1 MSNSDHFQIEPNGDA
16 APSDD
21 AEVAPTMKDFADGAM
36 ADAESTALA
45 ADSPTELVEEP
56 AEEVAGLAAVETGM
70 NSEAP
75 ETLPAA
81 ETEPTE
87 SSPAPEPVDA
97 PGEASLASTPEPEE
111 SSPAIEPMDA
121 PGEADVLAGADGG
134 LEGVAPQSLRAAV
147 TASADPDQPLL
158 DIRARRRG
166 RPSVW
171 ALAALGAADVSV
183 ELTESVSVVP
193 QQATEAGAEPGNEG
207 VGDEDWTHAQEL
219 LDAQEVFETRV
230 SGYNL
235 GGVTTTFGRLRGFI
249 PNSHLS
255 MIQPEMNAEQQQTE
269 LSKLVGKTIP
279 VRIIEV
285 QRKRRRLV
293 LSERLAERAW
303 REKQRDRI
311 LSQIEVGQVV
321 SGRVRS
327 MTSFGVF
334 VDIGGADGLI
344 HLSELTWKRIKHPR
358 EVVKVGQELTM
369 EVIRVER
376 ERGRVGL
383 SLKRTQPNPWGD
395 IEAHY
400 HAGQLIT
407 ARVTNLVSFGAFAS
421 VEPGVEGLV
430 HISELSDD
438 YIEHPR
444 QVVQRGQEYTMRVL
458 GIDREHERISL
469 SLRQAPQWIE
479 APSKATSDEE
489 MTDDG

>member
-1 MSNSDHFQIEPNGDA
+1 MSDSDQIQIEPNSSAEQAAAVEVIPPSIADSTDIPAATAADDTAPPAAAAEAQAAAALLPPAVDAEPDGAASAAPPAAAEEGALAVDA
-16 APSDD
+16 AEPS
-21 AEVAPTMKDFADGAM
+21 ATPAAPEEMP
-36 ADAESTALA
+36 ALA
-45 ADSPTELVEEP
+45 AT
-56 AEEVAGLAAVETGM
+56 
-70 NSEAP
+70 
-75 ETLPAA
+75 
-81 ETEPTE
+81 
-87 SSPAPEPVDA
+87 
-97 PGEASLASTPEPEE
+97 
-111 SSPAIEPMDA
+111 
-121 PGEADVLAGADGG
+121 DGG
-134 LEGVAPQSLRAAV
+134 LEGIAPHALRTAV
-147 TASADPDQPLL
+147 TESADPDQPLL
-158 DIRARRRG
+158 DIRARRRA

-171 ALAALGAADVSV
+171 ALGALGASDISA
-183 ELTESVSVVP
+183 ELTESTPMVV
-193 QQATEAGAEPGNEG
+193 QQASEPSAEPGGPG
-207 VGDEDWTHAQEL
+207 VGDEDWVRAQEL
-219 LDAQEVFETRV
+219 LDAQEVFEARI

-255 MIQPEMNAEQQQTE
+255 MIQPEMSTEQQQAE

-303 REKQRDRI
+303 REKQRDKI
-311 LSQIEVGQVV
+311 LNQIEVGQIVT
-321 SGRVRS
+321 GRVRS
-327 MTSFGVF
+327 LTSFGVF

-358 EVVKVGQELTM
+358 EIVRVGQELTM

-383 SLKRTQPNPWGD
+383 SLKHTQPNPWAD
-395 IEAHY
+395 IEARY
-400 HAGQLIT
+400 HPGQLIT
-407 ARVTNLVSFGAFAS
+407 ARVTNLVTFGAFAA

-458 GIDREHERISL
+458 AIDREHERVSL

-479 APSKATSDEE
+479 APSPTVNEE
-489 MTDDG
+489 DMPHDD

>member
-1 MSNSDHFQIEPNGDA
+1 MSNSDHFQVEPNGSA
-16 APSDD
+16 GPSDD
-21 AEVAPTMKDFADGAM
+21 SEVVPTMNDFTDSAM
-36 ADAESTALA
+36 ADTEAAALA
-45 ADSPTELVEEP
+45 ADSLAELVETP
-56 AEEVAGLAAVETGM
+56 AEEVAALAAAETGM

-75 ETLPAA
+75 EVLPAA
-81 ETEPTE
+81 QPAQEEPK
-87 SSPAPEPVDA
+87 PAPEAVAA
-97 PGEASLASTPEPEE
+97 PDEASPATEP
-111 SSPAIEPMDA
+111 AAA
-121 PGEADVLAGADGG
+121 PDEAAVLAGADGG
-134 LEGVAPQSLRAAV
+134 LEGVAPQTLRGAV
-147 TASADPDQPLL
+147 TTSADPDQPLL

-171 ALAALGAADVSV
+171 ALGALGASDVSV
-183 ELTESVSVVP
+183 ELAESVSVVP
-193 QQATEAGAEPGNEG
+193 QQASEAGAEPGAEG
-207 VGDEDWTHAQEL
+207 AGDEDWTHAQEL

-230 SGYNL
+230 TGYNL

-255 MIQPEMNAEQQQTE
+255 MIQPEMNTEQQQTE

-321 SGRVRS
+321 TGRVRS

-395 IEAHY
+395 IESHY

-479 APSKATSDEE
+479 APSKATSEEE